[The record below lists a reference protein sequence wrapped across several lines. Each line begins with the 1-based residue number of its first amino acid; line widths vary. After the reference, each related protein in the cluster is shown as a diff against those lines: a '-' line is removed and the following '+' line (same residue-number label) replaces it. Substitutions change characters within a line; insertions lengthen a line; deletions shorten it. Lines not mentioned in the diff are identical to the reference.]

1 MSMLAGK
8 IRYSRSA
15 MLDVLN
21 EDYIRT
27 ARSKGLSERIVI
39 FKHAFRNASM
49 PIVSI
54 LGLQIAGFIAAV
66 VLVEAVFAIDG
77 IGNLIVKAAI
87 FSNYPILQYGVMLWG
102 SIVVL
107 ATLLVDLTYA
117 LLDPRIRVN

>member
-1 MSMLAGK
+1 M
-8 IRYSRSA
+8 
-15 MLDVLN
+15 N
-21 EDYIRT
+21 
-27 ARSKGLSERIVI
+27 
-39 FKHAFRNASM
+39 AFRNASM